1 MELTLKTVM
10 ILAVNFPPIGGV
22 GVIRTVKFVR
32 YLQSFGWK
40 PLVVTLPCGATKRF
54 QDKSL
59 LQDLPRE
66 IEIHRPFFFDYRK
79 IIPGEIAKLVKPI
92 ENRINFPDKYIQWNH
107 FAFKYIEDKILPKK
121 KIDLIY
127 TSVSPHSTLLL
138 AQKLKQHFNIPFVVD
153 FRDPFSFSQ
162 YSILDSKSD
171 SDREKKA
178 RQIERSVFNDADYI
192 INVSKIWKEKYE
204 ELYPEIVPK
213 SAVIHNGYDEEDFQ
227 DFIKKRNEIFSVGY
241 NGTFSRIV
249 PIEPLISAII
259 EIHKKEKV
267 SIKLNIATP
276 IKLSKLK
283 SKYSYLFQNG
293 LIDYKGFL
301 PYKKSLK
308 ILYESDAAILIL
320 NDIPA
325 TEGQIPAKTF
335 EYLRINSPIML
346 LYKKGSSLSKLIEE
360 TGTGFTVN
368 IKDHDEI
375 VNGLLNLYKN
385 WKNGKQEYNPNREE
399 IKKYERKYLTQKISN
414 IFNMLV

>member
-1 MELTLKTVM
+1 MKTVM

-22 GVIRTVKFVR
+22 GVIRTLKFVK
-32 YLQSFGWK
+32 YLPLFGWE
-40 PLVVTLPCGATKRF
+40 PIVVTLPKRSKRII
-54 QDKSL
+54 DDSL
-59 LQDLPRE
+59 LNE
-66 IEIHRPFFFDYRK
+66 IPPTTEIHRPFFFDYRK
-79 IIPGEIAKLVKPI
+79 IIRGEITRFIYPI
-92 ENRINFPDKYIQWNH
+92 DKKFNFPDRYVQWNH
-107 FAFKYIEDKILPKK
+107 FAFKYIKDKILSKK
-121 KIDLIY
+121 KIDIIY
-127 TSVSPHSTLLL
+127 TSVGPHSTLLL
-138 AQKLKQHFNIPFVVD
+138 THKLKQYFNIPFVID
-153 FRDPFSFSQ
+153 FRDPFSFGQ
-162 YSILDSKSD
+162 YSILDSKLNWSN
-171 SDREKKA
+171 RA
-178 RQIERSVFNDADYI
+178 RQIEQSIFRDADHI
-192 INVSKIWKEKYE
+192 VNVTRVWKEKYE
-204 ELYPEIVPK
+204 KLYPEIAEK
-213 SAVIHNGYDEEDFQ
+213 STLIHNGYDEEDFQ
-227 DFIKKRNEIFSVGY
+227 DFIKKRNEIFTVGY

-276 IKLSKLK
+276 IKLSKIK

-346 LYKKGSSLSKLIEE
+346 LYKKGNSLSRLIEE

-399 IKKYERKYLTQKISN
+399 IKKYERKYLTQKISS